1 MDSSVW
7 RCHPF
12 VQKKIG
18 GEKGIP
24 QFPTEGLG
32 ASPNRFTQTDSSLEK
47 EWEVAEDLEGMT
59 SIAHPPPEWHRR
71 RAGPQVILLKSNLL
85 VTQLQLSPPSAQE
98 CRGITHAK
106 VHG

>member
-1 MDSSVW
+1 MSPI
-7 RCHPF
+7 CA
-12 VQKKIG
+12 KKIG

-24 QFPTEGLG
+24 QFLMEGLG
-32 ASPNRFTQTDSSLEK
+32 ASLNRFTQTDSSLEK

-59 SIAHPPPEWHRR
+59 STAHPPTEWYRR
-71 RAGPQVILLKSNLL
+71 RAGPQGILLKSNLL